1 MTEPT
6 NANTT
11 ERDDRGRFAP
21 GGPGGP
27 GRPPR
32 ATEVVYMRALSDVLT
47 LDAWRD
53 ICETAINS
61 ARDGDAKAREWVAR
75 YALGDTPTT
84 LQALA
89 VMEANELQPVDLVE
103 AEAALESAEARGEFG
118 DQMARIFRHERPT
131 TLSAAIQRRAQ
142 DVAARQAEADR
153 AKRKAQADRRAAA
166 RQAETAQ
173 VVDDD
178 PEAAPANADQVTPAD
193 TV

>member
-6 NANTT
+6 NATTT
-11 ERDDRGRFAP
+11 ERDDRGRFAQ

-89 VMEANELQPVDLVE
+89 VMEAHDLQPVDLVE
-103 AEAALESAEARGEFG
+103 AEAELDNANANSPAEVLNEILGSR
-118 DQMARIFRHERPT
+118 DRPPPMI
-131 TLSAAIQRRAQ
+131 AAIRRRDR
-142 DVAARQAEADR
+142 DVAARQAEADQAERQAR
-153 AKRKAQADRRAAA
+153 AERRAAA
-166 RQAETAQ
+166 RAAAKAAQ
-173 VVDDD
+173 VADHD
-178 PEAAPANADQVTPAD
+178 PEALGAPANVD
-193 TV
+193 

>member
-6 NANTT
+6 TT
-11 ERDDRGRFAP
+11 TNVLQPTDRDNRGRFAQ
-21 GGPGGP
+21 GWAGGP

-89 VMEANELQPVDLVE
+89 VMEAHDLQPIDLVE
-103 AEAALESAEARGEFG
+103 AEAALDAEQANG
-118 DQMARIFRHERPT
+118 DFDGIDRIFGSRTRPD
-131 TLSAAIQRRAQ
+131 TLIGAIQRRTK
-142 DVAARQAEADR
+142 DVAARQAEAAR
-153 AKRKAQADRRAAA
+153 AERQAQQERRAAA
-166 RQAETAQ
+166 RAAAKATNTQ
-173 VVDDD
+173 VVDVDAGATTTTA
-178 PEAAPANADQVTPAD
+178 EQ
-193 TV
+193 

>member
-6 NANTT
+6 TT
-11 ERDDRGRFAP
+11 TNVLQPTDRDNRGRFAQ
-21 GGPGGP
+21 GWAGGP

-61 ARDGDAKAREWVAR
+61 ARDGDAKARKWVAR

-89 VMEANELQPVDLVE
+89 VMEAHNLQPIDLVE
-103 AEAALESAEARGEFG
+103 AEAALDADQANGDFDGINHLFG
-118 DQMARIFRHERPT
+118 SRTRPD
-131 TLSAAIQRRAQ
+131 TLIGAIQRRTK
-142 DVAARQAEADR
+142 DVAARQAEAAR
-153 AKRKAQADRRAAA
+153 AERQAQQERRAAA
-166 RQAETAQ
+166 RAAAKATNTQ
-173 VVDDD
+173 VVDVDAGATTTTA
-178 PEAAPANADQVTPAD
+178 EQ
-193 TV
+193 

>member
-6 NANTT
+6 TT
-11 ERDDRGRFAP
+11 TNVLQPTDRDNRGRFAQ
-21 GGPGGP
+21 GWAGGP

-53 ICETAINS
+53 ICEAAINS

-84 LQALA
+84 LHALA
-89 VMEANELQPVDLVE
+89 VMEAHDLQPIDLVE
-103 AEAALESAEARGEFG
+103 AEADIDNANANSPAELLNEILGSR
-118 DQMARIFRHERPT
+118 DRPPPMI
-131 TLSAAIQRRAQ
+131 AAIRRRDR

-153 AKRKAQADRRAAA
+153 AERQARAERRAAA
-166 RQAETAQ
+166 RAAAKATTTQ
-173 VVDDD
+173 VVDVD
-178 PEAAPANADQVTPAD
+178 PEATTTTADQ
-193 TV
+193 